1 MSRFARGSCDDEQNA
16 DSNRKIKPSAFFRQ
30 IGWREIYSD
39 PPRRHFKVAVRD
51 GSADAILAL
60 FHDRFG
66 KAHDRECRQSIADV
80 DLDAH
85 LWRIHAVLST
95 TQYCCH
101 RHSLAPVRSQAEQTT
116 AHRRVEIG

>member
-1 MSRFARGSCDDEQNA
+1 MSELIISVSGLRGIVGESLTSQVA
-16 DSNRKIKPSAFFRQ
+16 GRYVAAFERTL
-30 IGWREIYSD
+30 GPGPVVVSG
-39 PPRRHFKVAVRD
+39 D
-51 GSADAILAL
+51 GRANAILAL